1 MTYLHAVVLALVQG
15 VTEFLPI
22 SSSAHLVLVPYF
34 LGWPDQGIGFD
45 IATNTG
51 TLLAVVVF
59 LRHEVARLSVA
70 GLRSIGSLLR
80 GQGPIPRA
88 GEGSAGG
95 AEAGADD
102 GTDGAER
109 SRLVTDVRLAW
120 AVALGTIPVGLA
132 GLLAYH
138 LVASAA
144 RNPLVIAS
152 TSIGFG
158 LLLWWADR
166 AGSRRRALDGL
177 TWWDTAVVGC
187 AQALALIPG
196 TSRSG
201 ITITAGLGQGFT
213 REDAARFSFLLYV
226 PVGVLAAA
234 RQLLEVVSDGFR
246 VASLGP
252 TLVGFAVAAVS
263 AYLAIGALLAWVRR
277 QNLTAFVIYRVLLG
291 VVILAVVFLS

>member
-51 TLLAVVVF
+51 TLLAVVIY
-59 LRHEVARLSVA
+59 LRHEVARVTMA
-70 GLRSIGSLLR
+70 GLRSAAALVGWGAGSSDE
-80 GQGPIPRA
+80 GGAA
-88 GEGSAGG
+88 GEAGLG
-95 AEAGADD
+95 
-102 GTDGAER
+102 R
-109 SRLVTDVRLAW
+109 RLSHDARLAW
-120 AVALGTIPVGLA
+120 AIAFGTVPVAVA
-132 GLLAYH
+132 GLLAYR

-166 AGSRRRALDGL
+166 AGARRRALESL
-177 TWWDTAVVGC
+177 TWWDAAVVGV

-213 REDAARFSFLLYV
+213 REDAARFSFLLYI

-234 RQLLEVVSDGFR
+234 RQLLEVVTEGFH
-246 VASLGP
+246 VASVGP
-252 TLVGFAVAAVS
+252 TLVGFAVSAVS

-277 QNLTAFVIYRVLLG
+277 QSLTVFVVYRVLLG
-291 VVILAVVFLS
+291 VIILMVVWGT

>member
-51 TLLAVVVF
+51 TLLAVVVY
-59 LRHEVARLSVA
+59 LRHEVARLTAA
-70 GLRSIGSLLR
+70 GLRSIASLLR
-80 GQGPIPRA
+80 GRGLVPVDAGAAQGEA
-88 GEGSAGG
+88 G
-95 AEAGADD
+95 EAGA
-102 GTDGAER
+102 GER
-109 SRLVTDVRLAW
+109 ARPRLAIDVRLAW
-120 AVALGTIPVGLA
+120 AVALGTIPVAVA
-132 GLLAYH
+132 GLLAYR

-158 LLLWWADR
+158 LALWWADR
-166 AGSRRRALDGL
+166 AGSRRRSVDGL
-177 TWWDTAVVGC
+177 TWWDAAVVGC

-234 RQLLEVVSDGFR
+234 RQLLEVASEGFQ

-252 TLVGFAVAAVS
+252 TLVGFAVSAVS
-263 AYLAIGALLAWVRR
+263 AYFAIGALLAWVRS
-277 QNLTAFVIYRVLLG
+277 QSLTVFVVYRVALG
-291 VVILAVVFLS
+291 LVILAVVFLA